1 MIDGYLIERKGR
13 TRKSFRPLEEVKK
26 ELEQEKKEQEQKEKE
41 EKEYIA
47 SQPF

>member
-1 MIDGYLIERKGR
+1 MDKNRFTEDLNKRRNFK
-13 TRKSFRPLEEVKK
+13 PLEEVKK
-26 ELEQEKKEQEQKEKE
+26 EYEKEKRIKEDKEAE

>member
-1 MIDGYLIERKGR
+1 MDKTEKIKF
-13 TRKSFRPLEEVKK
+13 KPFEEIKK
-26 ELEQEKKEQEQKEKE
+26 EYEKEQKMKEQKEVE